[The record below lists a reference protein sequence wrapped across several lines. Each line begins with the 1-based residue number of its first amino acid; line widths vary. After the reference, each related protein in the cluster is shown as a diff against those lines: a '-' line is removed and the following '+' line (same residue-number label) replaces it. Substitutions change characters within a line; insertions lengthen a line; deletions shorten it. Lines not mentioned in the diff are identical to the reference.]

1 MDRIDV
7 LISGSRLD
15 TDNEDFDDTSGI
27 PDDAFIRWINR
38 AQERIQAKI
47 LALKPRPNVFQK
59 TLEVSATANEES
71 YAIPSNVFLSTRVE
85 LLEYSHTGL
94 AKDFYPLTLST
105 QMERLPGENAGQ
117 PSRYFRQ
124 SNRVVVMPKP
134 GSSAAK
140 LRWTYQYGLP
150 KLDFRRGAVSA
161 VTLSTTQL
169 TALTL
174 DVTLLTDDNITA
186 ITNKGY
192 ISLVDEFGNIQMK
205 GIPVASIDSTTGI
218 VAIVGGAFTFED
230 GETAAIGNYAVAGAY
245 ATSHSPLPDTCER
258 YLSIF
263 LDWKAFKKDSNQSAV
278 EASQEL
284 QETEADILDS
294 FLTAE
299 ADVQGI
305 PIIDTEY
312 F

>member
-7 LISGSRLD
+7 LIAASRVD

-27 PDDAFIRWINR
+27 PDDAFIRWVNR

-71 YAIPSNVFLSTRVE
+71 YAIPSGVFLSTRVE

-94 AKDFYPLTLST
+94 AKDYYPLTLST

-124 SNRVVVMPKP
+124 SGRVVVMPKP
-134 GSSAAK
+134 ASSAAMF
-140 LRWTYQYGLP
+140 RWTYQYGLP
-150 KLDFRRGAVSA
+150 KLDFRRASVS
-161 VTLSTTQL
+161 
-169 TALTL
+169 ALTL
-174 DVTLLTDDNITA
+174 SATQLIDLTLDATTLTDDNITA
-186 ITNKGY
+186 ITDKGY
-192 ISLVDEFGNIQMK
+192 LTLVDALGNIQMK
-205 GIPVASIDSTTGI
+205 GIPVSAIDSTTGL
-218 VAIVGGAFTFED
+218 VTMGGAFTFEA
-230 GETAAIGNYAVAGAY
+230 GEIAAIGNYAVGGAY
-245 ATSHSPLPDTCER
+245 ATSHSALPDTCER

-263 LDWKAFKKDSNQSAV
+263 LDWKAFKKDSNLSAV
-278 EASQEL
+278 EAGQEL

-305 PIIDTEY
+305 PILDDEY
-312 F
+312 L